1 MAQRN
6 KLLKDEYDTSVI
18 KETLPIWDSQLAEI
32 GTNIIIERYE
42 FCEKMQKIIELIHSE
57 LTGGEEVLTMG
68 YESKIK
74 LSDRESM
81 KEEFLKLLSE
91 SYDKDIHLKYTT
103 VGCHRDDINI
113 KTLSNLFRCAKIL
126 LYLTKEK

>member
-1 MAQRN
+1 MYFVESFYIV
-6 KLLKDEYDTSVI
+6 K

-57 LTGGEEVLTMG
+57 LTGGEEVLTME

-81 KEEFLKLLSE
+81 KQEFLK
-91 SYDKDIHLKYTT
+91 
-103 VGCHRDDINI
+103 
-113 KTLSNLFRCAKIL
+113 
-126 LYLTKEK
+126 